1 MRKTIRR
8 GLVAI
13 AVGAITPI
21 LLAVACSTAAEPGGG
36 HVISTEELKTRID
49 AGEDFLLIDVR
60 TAFERK
66 RGFIPGSTHM
76 PLDELRERAAS
87 LPKDKD
93 IVIYCYSG
101 SRSAQAVKYLLKN
114 GFTRVWDYSAS
125 WRGWTAK
132 GYPVK
137 KDD

>member
-1 MRKTIRR
+1 MWGVLFRR
-8 GLVAI
+8 LLAHATGAALLVLVA
-13 AVGAITPI
+13 A
-21 LLAVACSTAAEPGGG
+21 ACSTAAEPGGG
-36 HVISTEELKTRID
+36 HVMATEELKTRID

-66 RGFIPGSTHM
+66 RGYIPGSTHM
-76 PLDELRERAAS
+76 PLDELRARTAS

-93 IVIYCYSG
+93 IVVYCYSG
-101 SRSAQAVKYLLKN
+101 SRSAQAVKYLMKN

-132 GYPVK
+132 GYPTK
-137 KDD
+137 RDE